1 MSGINV
7 KLNGMDGLVKALKPN
22 VTMDDVKRIVKV
34 NGDRLNR
41 YMKEQTTKSYVKG
54 YSTGDTASSINTEVR
69 DGGLTV
75 AVGATMNYNPYTE
88 YGTRYMSAEPILD
101 PSLERVRPQF
111 LGDLDKVTDK

>member
-1 MSGINV
+1 MNV
-7 KLNGMDGLVKALKPN
+7 KFNGLDDFERILKKN
-22 VTMDDVKRIVKV
+22 VTMDDVKRIIKV

-41 YMKEQTTKSYVKG
+41 YMKEQTTHAYVKG
-54 YSTGDTASSINTEVR
+54 YSTGDTAGSINTEVR

-75 AVGATMNYNPYTE
+75 AVGATMNYDPYVE

-111 LGDLDKVTDK
+111 LGDLEKITEK

>member
-1 MSGINV
+1 MNV
-7 KLNGMDGLVKALKPN
+7 KLNGLEDFERVLKKN
-22 VTMDDVKRIVKV
+22 VTMDDVKRIVKT

-41 YMKEQTTKSYVKG
+41 YMKEQTTHAYVKG
-54 YSTGDTASSINTEVR
+54 YSTGDTAGSINTEVR

-75 AVGATMNYNPYTE
+75 AVGATMNYDPYVE

-111 LGDLDKVTDK
+111 LGDLEKVTDK

>member
-1 MSGINV
+1 MNV
-7 KLNGMDGLVKALKPN
+7 KFNGLDDFVGVLKDN
-22 VTMDDVKRIVKV
+22 VTMDDVKRIIKV

-41 YMKEQTTKSYVKG
+41 YMKEQTTHAYVKG
-54 YSTGDTASSINTEVR
+54 YSTGDTAGSINTEVR

-75 AVGATMNYNPYTE
+75 AVGATMNYDPYVE

-111 LGDLDKVTDK
+111 LGDLEKVTDK

>member
-1 MSGINV
+1 MADIKV
-7 KLNGMDGLVKALKPN
+7 NGLEDFAKSLKPN
-22 VTMDDVKRIVKV
+22 VTMDDVKRIVQT
-34 NGDRLNR
+34 NGNRLTR
-41 YMKEQTTKSYVKG
+41 YMKEQTTHAYVKG
-54 YSTGDTASSINTEVR
+54 FSTGDTASSINAEPR

-111 LGDLDKVTDK
+111 LSDLDKITEK

>member
-1 MSGINV
+1 MKV
-7 KLNGMDGLVKALKPN
+7 KLNGLEDFERVLKKN

-41 YMKEQTTKSYVKG
+41 YMKEQTTHAYVKG
-54 YSTGDTASSINTEVR
+54 YSTGDTAGSINTEVR

-75 AVGATMNYNPYTE
+75 AVGATMNYDPYVE

-111 LGDLDKVTDK
+111 LGDLEKVTDK

>member
-1 MSGINV
+1 MNV
-7 KLNGMDGLVKALKPN
+7 KFNGLDDFERVLKDN
-22 VTMDDVKRIVKV
+22 VTMDDVKRIIKV

-41 YMKEQTTKSYVKG
+41 YMKEQTTHAYVKG
-54 YSTGDTASSINTEVR
+54 YSTGDTAGSINTEVR

-75 AVGATMNYNPYTE
+75 AVGATMNYDPYTE

-111 LGDLDKVTDK
+111 LGDLEKITEK

>member
-1 MSGINV
+1 MNI
-7 KLNGMDGLVKALKPN
+7 KLNGLEDFEGVLKDN
-22 VTMDDVKRIVKV
+22 VTMDDVKRIVKT

-41 YMKEQTTKSYVKG
+41 YMKEQTTHAYVKG
-54 YSTGDTASSINTEVR
+54 YSTGDTAGSINTEPR

-75 AVGATMNYNPYTE
+75 AVGATMQYNPYTE

-111 LGDLDKVTDK
+111 LGDLDKITEK

>member
-1 MSGINV
+1 MNV
-7 KLNGMDGLVKALKPN
+7 KFNGLDDFVGVLKDN
-22 VTMDDVKRIVKV
+22 VTMDDVKRIIKA

-41 YMKEQTTKSYVKG
+41 YMKEQTTHAYVKG
-54 YSTGDTASSINTEVR
+54 YSTGDTAGSINTEVR

-75 AVGATMNYNPYTE
+75 AVGATMNYDPYVE

-111 LGDLDKVTDK
+111 LGDLEKITEK

>member
-1 MSGINV
+1 MSKGNISI
-7 KLNGMDGLVKALKPN
+7 KGLDEFRRTLKPN
-22 VTMDDVKRIVKV
+22 VTMDDVKRIVKT
-34 NGDRLNR
+34 NGNRLTR
-41 YMKEQTTKSYVKG
+41 YMKEQTNKAYVKG
-54 YSTGDTASSINTEVR
+54 YSTGDTASSINAEVR

-111 LGDLDKVTDK
+111 LGDMDKVTDK

>member
-1 MSGINV
+1 MADIKV
-7 KLNGMDGLVKALKPN
+7 NGLEDFAKTLKPN
-22 VTMDDVKRIVKV
+22 VTMDDVKQIVKT
-34 NGDRLNR
+34 NGNRLTR
-41 YMKEQTTKSYVKG
+41 YMKEQTTHAYVKDF
-54 YSTGDTASSINTEVR
+54 STGDTAGSINAEPR

-111 LGDLDKVTDK
+111 LGDLDKITEK

>member
-1 MSGINV
+1 MSV
-7 KLNGMDGLVKALKPN
+7 KLNGLDGLERALKPN
-22 VTMDDVKRIVKV
+22 VTMNDVKRIVKT

-41 YMKEQTTKSYVKG
+41 YMKEQTKHAYVRG
-54 YSTGDTASSINTEVR
+54 YSTGDTASSINTETR

-111 LGDLDKVTDK
+111 LGDLDKVTDR

>member
-1 MSGINV
+1 MADIKV
-7 KLNGMDGLVKALKPN
+7 NGLEDFAKTLKPN
-22 VTMDDVKRIVKV
+22 VTMDDVKRIVQT
-34 NGDRLNR
+34 NGNRLTR
-41 YMKEQTTKSYVKG
+41 YMKEQTTHAYVKG
-54 YSTGDTASSINTEVR
+54 FSTGDTASSINAEPR

-111 LGDLDKVTDK
+111 LGDLDKITEK

>member
-1 MSGINV
+1 MSV
-7 KLNGMDGLVKALKPN
+7 KLNGMEELLGVLKEN
-22 VTMDDVKRIVKV
+22 VTMDDVKRIVKT

-41 YMKEQTTKSYVKG
+41 YMKEQTTHAYVKG
-54 YSTGDTASSINTEVR
+54 YSTGDTAGSINTEPR

-75 AVGATMNYNPYTE
+75 AVGATMQYNPYTE

-111 LGDLDKVTDK
+111 LGDLDKITEK

>member
-1 MSGINV
+1 MKV
-7 KLNGMDGLVKALKPN
+7 KLNGLEDFERVLKKN

-41 YMKEQTTKSYVKG
+41 YMKEQTTHAYVKG
-54 YSTGDTASSINTEVR
+54 YSTGDTAGSINTEVR

-75 AVGATMNYNPYTE
+75 AVGATMNYDPYVE

-111 LGDLDKVTDK
+111 LGDLEKVTDR

>member
-1 MSGINV
+1 MNV
-7 KLNGMDGLVKALKPN
+7 KFNGLDDFERVLKDN
-22 VTMDDVKRIVKV
+22 VTMDDVKRIIKV

-41 YMKEQTTKSYVKG
+41 YMKEQTTHAYVKG
-54 YSTGDTASSINTEVR
+54 YSTGDTAGSINTEVR

-75 AVGATMNYNPYTE
+75 AVGATMNYDPYVE

-111 LGDLDKVTDK
+111 LGDLEKVTDK

>member
-7 KLNGMDGLVKALKPN
+7 KLNGMNEFVKALKPN
-22 VTMDDVKRIVKV
+22 VTMDDVKRIVKT
-34 NGDRLNR
+34 NGDRLNK
-41 YMKEQTTKSYVKG
+41 YMKEQTTHAYVKG

-88 YGTRYMSAEPILD
+88 YGTRYMGAEPILD
-101 PSLERVRPQF
+101 PSLERVRPQY